1 MSTQPGLRERK
12 KQQTRQRIV
21 DAALEL
27 FDKRGFDRVPVAEV
41 ARLAEVSE
49 ATVFNYFPT
58 KEDLVYDG
66 MEAYE
71 ETLLDDLRRRP
82 AGMGVIAAFREHVLE
97 PRGALAA
104 NDSAMIRRVARAA
117 RIIAG
122 SEALQ
127 TREQQIVDRTT
138 RSLAEIIAAERRSG
152 ANDMRPWVIAN
163 ALMGVNRAIIWAIQ
177 EQAQQERSGR
187 SIARS
192 VLTQGGKAFAVLDH
206 GLDQLG

>member
-1 MSTQPGLRERK
+1 MGVQTGLRERK

-27 FDKRGFDRVPVAEV
+27 FDQRGFDRVPVAEV

-71 ETLLDDLRRRP
+71 ESLLDAVRRRP
-82 AGMGVIAAFREHVLE
+82 EHTGVVAAFRDHVLQ
-97 PRGALAA
+97 PRGALVA
-104 NDSAMIRRVARAA
+104 NDPAMIGQVARAA
-117 RIIAG
+117 RIITG

-138 RSLAEIIAAERRSG
+138 RSLAEIVAAERHAD

-163 ALMGVNRAIIWAIQ
+163 ALMGVTRALTTAIHHHA
-177 EQAQQERSGR
+177 QAGRSGR

-192 VLTQGGKAFAVLDH
+192 VLAQGREAIALLEN
-206 GLDQLG
+206 GLGA

>member
-1 MSTQPGLRERK
+1 MDVQTGLRERK
-12 KQQTRQRIV
+12 KQQTRRRIV

-27 FDKRGFDRVPVAEV
+27 FDQRGFDRVPVAEV
-41 ARLAEVSE
+41 ARVAEVSE

-71 ETLLDDLRRRP
+71 ETLLDAVRRRP
-82 AGMGVIAAFREHVLE
+82 AGTGVVAAFRDYVLQ

-104 NDSAMIRRVARAA
+104 GDPATIEGVARAA

-138 RSLAEIIAAERRSG
+138 HRLAEIIAAERRAGGS
-152 ANDMRPWVIAN
+152 DIRPWVIAN
-163 ALMGVNRAIIWAIQ
+163 ALMGVNRAITRAIHQ
-177 EQAQQERSGR
+177 HAQAGRAGR

-192 VLTQGGKAFAVLDH
+192 VLAQGRNAIAVLEH
-206 GLDQLG
+206 GLDP